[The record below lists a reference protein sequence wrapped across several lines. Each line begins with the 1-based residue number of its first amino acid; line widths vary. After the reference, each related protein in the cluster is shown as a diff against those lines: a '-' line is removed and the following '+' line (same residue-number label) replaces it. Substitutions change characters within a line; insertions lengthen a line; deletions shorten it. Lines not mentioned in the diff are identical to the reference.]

1 VVRPVTRGAV
11 LALVALATPAV
22 AAAQAPDE
30 RAAARAFADAGI
42 RLAAFFDGSEAQFDA
57 TVTTRPPRCVRRLLR
72 QIPDDRA
79 RQAHIL
85 AGMPPEGRVARLVE
99 QPLLEFSRRLHG
111 VQTADPALRSGRTAW
126 RRLRRAFLK
135 MAPFADLNVCVELR
149 RYAASGF
156 RRTPAMRRASRALD
170 AYARAITGDFGP
182 RLDRA
187 IERLQ
192 ELGVPRAE
200 ARAFDGETD
209 DDRYAPAPSS
219 PPTAPRAAS

>member
-1 VVRPVTRGAV
+1 MRGAV
-11 LALVALATPAV
+11 LVLVALATPAA

-30 RAAARAFADAGI
+30 RAAARAFADSGI
-42 RLAAFFDGSEAQFDA
+42 RLAAFFDGSEARFDA
-57 TVTTRPPRCVRRLLR
+57 TGTT
-72 QIPDDRA
+72 
-79 RQAHIL
+79 
-85 AGMPPEGRVARLVE
+85 
-99 QPLLEFSRRLHG
+99 
-111 VQTADPALRSGRTAW
+111 
-126 RRLRRAFLK
+126 
-135 MAPFADLNVCVELR
+135 
-149 RYAASGF
+149 

-219 PPTAPRAAS
+219 TPTAPRAAS